1 MHSNSTQMK
10 HTHINANRHM
20 KNAFEY
26 NTHTPASF
34 SRATIVNNRM
44 VDKTLYISGTST
56 IGPNGETLHVN
67 DFAEQVKQTYR
78 NLEAVLYNGDFDW
91 TDVARFTI
99 YLKDIERDYDEFNK
113 LRKEW
118 FDSLG
123 INIYPAST
131 CIQAKLCRP
140 ELLIEIEAIAIKYV
154 DEDEE

>member
-1 MHSNSTQMK
+1 
-10 HTHINANRHM
+10 
-20 KNAFEY
+20 
-26 NTHTPASF
+26 
-34 SRATIVNNRM
+34 M